1 MTLEQGAL
9 FAKSRRA
16 LEAAQAS
23 LDRDDAETALNRTY
37 YAAFYAATAAL
48 LGIGETPKTHTGA
61 HRRFR
66 LHFADHLPE
75 SLRSFLEYAANL
87 RQRADYEALATFD
100 LPGTADLL
108 ADAERF
114 VQTVEDL
121 LTDD

>member
-1 MTLEQGAL
+1 MTVEQEAL

-16 LEAAQAS
+16 LEAARAS
-23 LDRDDAETALNRTY
+23 LARDDAETALNRTY

-48 LGIGETPKTHTGA
+48 LDVGETPKTHAGT

-66 LHFADHLPE
+66 LHFASRLPE

-100 LPGTADLL
+100 LAGTTDLL

-114 VQTVEDL
+114 VQAVEAL
-121 LTDD
+121 LTHA